1 MSLSMHLQTPKK
13 PSLPPVPQKYSQK
26 NKTNLPPLL
35 TILVSG
41 SPGPVSGSGANGFPG
56 GVGAAAHTPVLPGIS
71 SLTPPSTTPY
81 MVHGSSEGPGSNAP
95 GANYMPSSTT
105 AHAVDNRSRSF
116 GGPGASVLFTQTQ
129 NGRQAQLPHYQ
140 PTPSKVK
147 CEYPRSVSAVWFQ
160 PSMTPM
166 APGPGG
172 GARSASITWG
182 SSGANSSFDT
192 SDNEINFQYNS
203 STESIIINKP
213 HETKTRTGATPKIAS
228 ASSSSSVN
236 NSGMSAPNDSKAY
249 AFISH
254 SPATFPLQEP
264 AIDNAPLARRKRRR
278 TSPNELSIL
287 NREFEIGQTPN
298 KMRRIEIAEKLSMSE
313 KAVQIWFQNK
323 RQSYR
328 KQQNNEKEVSELPST
343 PIGIRSS
350 TPVKA
355 TINSSH
361 FQPPASPCTSTP
373 VPKSV
378 IPLDPNTSVEANS
391 TFDGLEH
398 SRNAENGSR
407 SKVDTSSIF
416 AVSKTHLAPLVIS
429 HHHSM
434 ASPSVENDRVTFR
447 SKSANLALIRHT
459 ETPKAPSSSMD
470 KTLFRSPSQN
480 FTLSSAG
487 DSKSS
492 VLVLSKTRKKQPQQL
507 NSNSSSTMT
516 FKLAPPKGSSSN
528 GNASSS
534 TITARL
540 NSARSSTDDHPI
552 DSAKANSNKEN
563 HSQTDKK
570 SSVNGSTFK
579 VSESKVVN
587 NATKESRFPLAPLNT
602 NTSTPKVKTENE
614 GVESLLSLRSGSW
627 K

>member
-13 PSLPPVPQKYSQK
+13 PSLPPAPQIYSQK
-26 NKTNLPPLL
+26 NKTNLPPLS

-41 SPGPVSGSGANGFPG
+41 SPGPISGSAASGFPG
-56 GVGAAAHTPVLPGIS
+56 GVGAAAHTPILPGIS
-71 SLTPPSTTPY
+71 SLTPPSTT
-81 MVHGSSEGPGSNAP
+81 
-95 GANYMPSSTT
+95 
-105 AHAVDNRSRSF
+105 AHAIDNRSRSF
-116 GGPGASVLFTQTQ
+116 GGPGASVSFTQPQ
-129 NGRQAQLPHYQ
+129 NGRQAQLPNYQ

-147 CEYPRSVSAVWFQ
+147 CEYPRSVSTVWLQ

-172 GARSASITWG
+172 GARSASIPWG

-203 STESIIINKP
+203 SSESIIINKP
-213 HETKTRTGATPKIAS
+213 HELKTRTGVTSKTAS
-228 ASSSSSVN
+228 TSSSSSSSFN

-398 SRNAENGSR
+398 SRNAENDSR

-416 AVSKTHLAPLVIS
+416 VVSKTHSDPLVIS
-429 HHHSM
+429 SM
-434 ASPSVENDRVTFR
+434 ASPSVENDSVTFR
-447 SKSANLALIRHT
+447 SKSANSAHIRNS

-470 KTLFRSPSQN
+470 KTLFKSPSQN
-480 FTLSSAG
+480 FTLPAAG

-492 VLVLSKTRKKQPQQL
+492 VLVLSKTRKKQPRQL

-516 FKLAPPKGSSSN
+516 FKLAPPKGSSSD
-528 GNASSS
+528 GNTGLS

-540 NSARSSTDDHPI
+540 NSARSSVDDHPI
-552 DSAKANSNKEN
+552 DSTKGNFNKEN

-570 SSVNGSTFK
+570 SIVNGSTFK
-579 VSESKVVN
+579 VSESKEVN
-587 NATKESRFPLAPLNT
+587 NATKESRLPLTPLNT

>member
-13 PSLPPVPQKYSQK
+13 PSLPPAPQKYSQK

-41 SPGPVSGSGANGFPG
+41 SPGPVSGSAAKGFLG
-56 GVGAAAHTPVLPGIS
+56 GMGSTAQTPVLPGIS
-71 SLTPPSTTPY
+71 SLTPPGTTPY
-81 MVHGSSEGPGSNAP
+81 MVHGLSEGPGSNAP
-95 GANYMPSSTT
+95 GGNYMSSSTT
-105 AHAVDNRSRSF
+105 AQPADNRSRSF
-116 GGPGASVLFTQTQ
+116 GGSGASVLFTQTQ
-129 NGRQAQLPHYQ
+129 NGRQAPLPHYQ

-213 HETKTRTGATPKIAS
+213 HEARARTSATTKTTS
-228 ASSSSSVN
+228 ALTSSSSN
-236 NSGMSAPNDSKAY
+236 NSGLSATNDSKAY

-328 KQQNNEKEVSELPST
+328 KQQNNEKEISELPST

-355 TINSSH
+355 AINSSQL
-361 FQPPASPCTSTP
+361 QPPASPCTSTP
-373 VPKSV
+373 VPKSN
-378 IPLDPNTSVEANS
+378 IPLDPNASVEANS

-398 SRNAENGSR
+398 LRNVENDSRN
-407 SKVDTSSIF
+407 KVDTPSIF
-416 AVSKTHLAPLVIS
+416 AVSKTHLAPLMIS
-429 HHHSM
+429 HPHSM
-434 ASPSVENDRVTFR
+434 ASPSVENDKVTFR

-459 ETPKAPSSSMD
+459 EAPKGPSSDMN

-480 FTLSSAG
+480 FILSSANS
-487 DSKSS
+487 SKSS
-492 VLVLSKTRKKQPQQL
+492 VLVLNETRKKQPQQL

-516 FKLAPPKGSSSN
+516 FKLAPPKGSSN
-528 GNASSS
+528 GNAITN

-540 NSARSSTDDHPI
+540 NSARSSTDVHTI
-552 DSAKANSNKEN
+552 DSTKANSNKEN
-563 HSQTDKK
+563 HTQFDLNP
-570 SSVNGSTFK
+570 SVSKSTFK
-579 VSESKVVN
+579 VNESKVTN
-587 NATKESRFPLAPLNT
+587 NATNESRLPLAPLNT
-602 NTSTPKVKTENE
+602 NTSTTKVKTENE